1 MSNASPIP
9 FLPDSAPFTPEQRA
23 YLNGFLAGLFSR
35 VPGSAGAPAASNQN
49 APLEPLTVLFGSQT
63 GTAEK
68 LAKRVA
74 KEAGKRGF
82 AATVHEMSSYPMA
95 QLNQE
100 KRMLIVASTYGDGE
114 PPDNA
119 KPFWDAITAGTTA
132 GFSGIQFSVCALGDS
147 NYPKFCAFGK
157 ALDERMRQL
166 GARGIQP
173 VTECDVD
180 YEEPFGRWLGGAL
193 SAFTGA
199 EMAPPERPSAGD
211 AAPVF
216 DKKNPF
222 LAPLIGNRRL
232 NGKGSAKDTRHFE
245 FELAS
250 SGLSY
255 EAGDALGVLPCN
267 DVAQVTELLAL
278 MGCSGDEAV
287 TVAGGAKTSLREA
300 LTRHCDIS
308 KISPALL
315 KSFAERTGDSLLQ
328 SLTVPN
334 VNGELT
340 RYLWGREVVD
350 LLLAFP
356 QVKNSAEEWVTLFKT
371 LQPRLYSIASS
382 PKAHLGQVHL
392 CVGVVRY
399 ESLGRHRQGVCSS
412 FLADRVPPGERVP
425 VFVHSSPNFRPPKN
439 SQASMI
445 MVGPGTGIAP
455 FRGFLHER
463 RACGATGKNWLLFGD
478 QKSSVDFLYREEM
491 EAFVS
496 DGLLSRLDTAFSRD
510 QADKVYVQQ
519 RMTENAS
526 QLYAWLQEGGSFY
539 VCGDAQRMAKDVD
552 AALHQ
557 VISAAGGLSAE
568 GAMDYVK
575 RLKAEKRYLR
585 DVY

>member
-1 MSNASPIP
+1 MSNASSIP
-9 FLPDSAPFTPEQRA
+9 FLPDSAPFTAEQRA

-35 VPGSAGAPAASNQN
+35 VPASAGAAIPPGPGK
-49 APLEPLTVLFGSQT
+49 PLEPLTILFGSQT

-68 LAKRVA
+68 LARRVA

-82 AATVHEMSSYPMA
+82 ASTVHEMGSYPMA

-100 KRMLIVASTYGDGE
+100 KQMLIVASTYGDGE

-119 KPFWDAITAGTTA
+119 KPFWDALA
-132 GFSGIQFSVCALGDS
+132 SGPAALSGVRFSVCALGDS

-180 YEEPFGRWLGGAL
+180 YEEPFSRWLGGAL

-199 EMAPPERPSAGD
+199 DVAAPGKTVAEET
-211 AAPVF
+211 APVF

-222 LAPLIGNRRL
+222 LALLIGNRRL

-245 FELAS
+245 FDLEN

-278 MGCSGDEAV
+278 LECSGDEAV

-300 LTRHCDIS
+300 LTRHYDIS

-315 KSFAERTGDSLLQ
+315 KCFADRTGDSLLQ
-328 SLTVPN
+328 SLTAPN

-340 RYLWGREVVD
+340 RYLWGREVID
-350 LLLAFP
+350 LFLAFP
-356 QVKNSAEEWVTLFKT
+356 QVKNSPEEWLAFFKK

-382 PKAHLGQVHL
+382 PKAHAGQVHL

-425 VFVHSSPNFRPPKN
+425 VFVHSSPNFRPPSN
-439 SQASMI
+439 PQSPMI

-463 RACGATGKNWLLFGD
+463 RACGAAGKNWLLFGD

-491 EAFVS
+491 EAFVR

-510 QADKVYVQQ
+510 QADKVYVQH
-519 RMTENAS
+519 RMLENAAP
-526 QLYAWLQEGGSFY
+526 LYAWLQEGGSFY

-557 VISAAGGLSAE
+557 VVSIAGGLSSDA
-568 GAMDYVK
+568 AMDYVK